1 MNACCGNPKIA
12 NVQAKCSDK
21 FSLTMKNLKY
31 TGYVPRDIGL
41 GDGEYVKFEICL
53 KCGKI
58 QEFHSPDLEE
68 FIADNEEKRI
78 CL

>member
-1 MNACCGNPKIA
+1 MTTCCNNPKIA
-12 NVQAKCSDK
+12 HIKAKCSDR

-31 TGYVPRDIGL
+31 TGYVPKDIGL

-58 QEFHSPDLEE
+58 QEFKAPDLEE
-68 FIADNEEKRI
+68 FIADNEEKHI